1 MSTSNC
7 NGASKSNNDN
17 DVLGNMSFNGNNND
31 NGTNTCANCG
41 KKGSDVINTCNKCK
55 SVMYCN
61 AACKK
66 KHRHKYKKHCE
77 EHLRLAAEQAAKLHD
92 EKLFK
97 QPPLPFDD
105 CPICFLRMPSLISGS
120 VYMTCCGKVICYGC
134 IHAVQ
139 TRTEKHSLC
148 AFCRTPNPNSNE
160 DDIIRLEKRVKLG
173 DALAM
178 YNIGGKYFNGDD
190 GFPQNYIKA
199 LELWHQA
206 GELGYAP
213 AYTNIGACY
222 DYGLGVQIDK
232 KKAQH
237 YFELSAMAGNEVARN
252 NLGVC
257 ERKAGNIVR
266 AIKHFTIAAEGGE
279 AESVKNIQNLFL
291 NGYATKEDYTKALFA
306 YQSYLREIRSAQ
318 RDEAAAFDDDYK
330 YIS

>member
-1 MSTSNC
+1 M
-7 NGASKSNNDN
+7 
-17 DVLGNMSFNGNNND
+17 LQNMRTAD
-31 NGTNTCANCG
+31 KDDKIDTNICANCG
-41 KKGSDVINTCNKCK
+41 KEGSDVTNTCNKCN

-66 KHRHKYKKHCE
+66 KHRHKHKKACE
-77 EHLRLAAEQAAKLHD
+77 EHQRLAAERAAKLHD
-92 EKLFK
+92 EALFK
-97 QPPLPFDD
+97 QPPLPNED

-173 DALAM
+173 DSLAM

-257 ERKAGNIVR
+257 ERKAGNIDR
-266 AIKHFTIAAEGGE
+266 AIKHFTAEGGE
-279 AESVKNIQNLFL
+279 DESVKNIHNLFL
-291 NGYATKEDYTKALFA
+291 NGYATKEDYAKALFA

>member
-1 MSTSNC
+1 
-7 NGASKSNNDN
+7 
-17 DVLGNMSFNGNNND
+17 
-31 NGTNTCANCG
+31 
-41 KKGSDVINTCNKCK
+41 
-55 SVMYCN
+55 
-61 AACKK
+61 
-66 KHRHKYKKHCE
+66 
-77 EHLRLAAEQAAKLHD
+77 
-92 EKLFK
+92 
-97 QPPLPFDD
+97 
-105 CPICFLRMPSLISGS
+105 MPSMISGS

-139 TRTEKHSLC
+139 TKTKKHSLC
-148 AFCRTPNPNSNE
+148 AFCRTPNANSNE
-160 DDIIRLEKRVKLG
+160 DDIIRLKKRVELG

-178 YNIGGKYFNGDD
+178 YNIGGKYYLGDD
-190 GFPQNYIKA
+190 GFPQNYIEA
-199 LELWHQA
+199 LELWHKA

-213 AYTNIGACY
+213 AYTNIGCAY

-237 YFELSAMAGNEVARN
+237 YFELSAIAGNEVARN

-257 ERKAGNIVR
+257 ERKAGNIDR
-266 AIKHFTIAAEGGE
+266 AIKHYTIAAEGGE